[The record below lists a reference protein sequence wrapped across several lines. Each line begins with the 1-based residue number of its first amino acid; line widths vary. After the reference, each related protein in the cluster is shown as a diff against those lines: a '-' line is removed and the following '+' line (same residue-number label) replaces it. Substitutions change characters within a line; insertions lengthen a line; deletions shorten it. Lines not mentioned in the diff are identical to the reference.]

1 VLANKIRCHIVLF
14 LCFLLHLLFSTISL
28 IPQNSTTIMPQVG
41 GGGIIVAESRKN
53 GHFFRGIIWWNYLVG
68 SSEFCRPPARL
79 PVAAPPRA
87 PPRALGSGHP
97 APRRRAVELHSPPAR
112 SAPLSQVNGLSSYR
126 RYKLSSLTGTLAFS
140 APSVIPPQRK
150 LPTPKANAQGTYF
163 AVANKWHHIS
173 PLRRC
178 LGQPRRHLR

>member
-1 VLANKIRCHIVLF
+1 
-14 LCFLLHLLFSTISL
+14 
-28 IPQNSTTIMPQVG
+28 MPQVG
-41 GGGIIVAESRKN
+41 IGGRIVVESRKN
-53 GHFFRGIIWWNYLVG
+53 GQFFRGIIRWDYLVG
-68 SSEFCRPPARL
+68 PTEFSHPPAHP

-97 APRRRAVELHSPPAR
+97 APHRGAPFAAR
-112 SAPLSQVNGLSSYR
+112 SLCFVVAGQRTENRSIEGILSVFSFFL
-126 RYKLSSLTGTLAFS
+126 KL
-140 APSVIPPQRK
+140 PPRK
-150 LPTPKANAQGTYF
+150 LPTSKANVQGTYF

>member
-1 VLANKIRCHIVLF
+1 MTTYHVADRRRRDHSCAH
-14 LCFLLHLLFSTISL
+14 LCSRISV
-28 IPQNSTTIMPQVG
+28 IPQTSTTRPPHVG
-41 GGGIIVAESRKN
+41 IGGSLVVESRKN
-53 GHFFRGIIWWNYLVG
+53 GQFFRGIIWWGYLVG
-68 SSEFCRPPARL
+68 STGFSRPPARP

-97 APRRRAVELHSPPAR
+97 APHRGAPFAAR
-112 SAPLSQVNGLSSYR
+112 SLCFVAAGQR
-126 RYKLSSLTGTLAFS
+126 IKLGPRARFSSLTDGLLQLQ
-140 APSVIPPQRK
+140 VIPPRK
-150 LPTPKANAQGTYF
+150 LPTSKANVQGTYF